1 MLPFTDLVL
10 VEIDGQDVVTWHLA
24 YDPNPQIS
32 YIIHNPGAT
41 DLAIVDTH
49 GRIDQFD
56 YNVSGDQIGVD
67 FHKRSDYYGIIYR
80 RRNYVAA
87 QDGQHTYQDTWPF
100 ESQRYFA
107 WFFPHR
113 ARILTFGPSDLEQHL
128 QEWDDRPMLAQLS
141 GGLTLEATYQLTNG
155 TAGGPT
161 AAAAP
166 FDLDALL
173 CDLAP
178 PHGSEAEI
186 LCRHIAA
193 LPELSDLLGEA
204 TALRAL
210 LGQRLELNLAAPGT
224 LALSENTPDEV
235 SHLDRW

>member
-24 YDPNPQIS
+24 YDPLHQIS
-32 YIIHNPGAT
+32 YSIHNPGAT

-49 GRIDQFD
+49 GRIDEFEF
-56 YNVSGDQIGVD
+56 NVSGDEISVE
-67 FHKRSDYYGIIYR
+67 FHKRSDYYGIVYR
-80 RRNYVAA
+80 RHTFVAA
-87 QDGQHTYQDTWPF
+87 QADQHTYEDTWPF
-100 ESQRYFA
+100 ENQRYFA

-113 ARILTFGPSDLEQHL
+113 ARILTFGPSDLEPHL
-128 QEWDDRPMLAQLS
+128 QEWDERPMLARLS
-141 GGLTLEATYQLTNG
+141 GGLTLAATYQITDAAVGG
-155 TAGGPT
+155 TS

-166 FDLDALL
+166 LDLDALL
-173 CDLAP
+173 CDLDP
-178 PHGSEAEI
+178 PHGTEAEI

-193 LPELSDLLGEA
+193 LPELSNLLGEA
-204 TALRAL
+204 TALRAV
-210 LGQRLELNLAAPGT
+210 LGQRLDLNLSAPGT

>member
-24 YDPNPQIS
+24 YNPIPQIS
-32 YIIHNPGAT
+32 YMIHNPGAT

-49 GRIDQFD
+49 GRIDEFE
-56 YNVSGDQIGVD
+56 YNVSGDQVGVE
-67 FHKRSDYYGIIYR
+67 FHKRSDYYGLIYR
-80 RRNYVAA
+80 RHGFVAA
-87 QDGQHTYQDTWPF
+87 QAGQHTYEDTWPF
-100 ESQRYFA
+100 ETQRYFA

-113 ARILTFGPSDLEQHL
+113 ARILTFGPSDLEPHL
-128 QEWDDRPMLAQLS
+128 QEWDERPMLARLS
-141 GGLTLEATYQLTNG
+141 GGLTLAATYQITDRA
-155 TAGGPT
+155 AGGGP

-178 PHGSEAEI
+178 PHGTEAEI
-186 LCRHIAA
+186 LCRHIAT
-193 LPELSDLLGEA
+193 LPELADLLGEA

-210 LGQRLELNLAAPGT
+210 LGQRLDLNLLAPGT

-235 SHLDRW
+235 HHLDRW